1 MRKSSKLI
9 CTIVVLLAAVNSFA
23 QTKTVSKNL
32 PWSVRMAKSDIIRN
46 PEAWM
51 LDFSKSLR
59 WNYCQGLGCQAA
71 LDVYDRYGDKELFNY
86 VKAFTDTVIEP
97 NGNILTYKK
106 GNYSLD
112 LVNPGKILFRMY
124 AKTGDKRFKI
134 ALDTLYSQLKTHP
147 RTPQGGFWHKQVY
160 PNQMW
165 LDGLYMGA
173 PFYAEYN
180 KTFNHPE
187 AQADVVDQFLLV
199 AKHTYDP
206 KTGLYRHAWDASK
219 AMPWADKTT
228 GQAPH
233 VWGRAMGWY
242 MMAIVDALDFLPKN
256 QKGRDSMILILK
268 NASKAL
274 VKYQD
279 KTTGA
284 WYQVVD
290 LPQRKGNYQEA
301 TCTSMYAYA
310 MLKGVRKGYL
320 PVQYRAIALKAY
332 NGLLKNFIKV
342 DANGVVSLTRCCAV
356 AGLGGNPYRDGSFDY
371 YVNEH
376 IRDNDPKGVG
386 PFIMASLEVESL
398 KKGKK

>member
-1 MRKSSKLI
+1 MRKSLRLSLSFA
-9 CTIVVLLAAVNSFA
+9 LALFAIGLFA
-23 QTKTVSKNL
+23 QTKTVKKNL
-32 PWSVRMAKSDIIRN
+32 PWSVRMAQSDIIRN

-51 LDFSKSLR
+51 LDFSKELR
-59 WNYCQGLGCQAA
+59 WNYCQGLGCQAV
-71 LDVYDRYGDKELFNY
+71 LDVYDRYENKKLYDY
-86 VKAFTDTVIEP
+86 VKAFTDTIIDQ
-97 NGNILTYKK
+97 NGQIRTYKK
-106 GNYSLD
+106 SNYSLD

-124 AKTGDKRFKI
+124 ARTGDKRLKI
-134 ALDTLYSQLKTHP
+134 ALDTLRSQLATHP
-147 RTPQGGFWHKQVY
+147 RTPEGGFWHKKVY

-187 AQADVVDQFLLV
+187 DQADVVKQFLLV
-199 AKHTYDP
+199 AQKTYDP
-206 KTGLYRHAWDASK
+206 ETGLFRHAWDASK

-256 QKGRDSMILILK
+256 QPGRDSMIVILR
-268 NASKAL
+268 NASKTL
-274 VKYQD
+274 LKYQD

-290 LPQRKGNYQEA
+290 LPTRKGNYLEA
-301 TCTSMYAYA
+301 TCTSMYSYA
-310 MLKGVRKGYL
+310 MLKGARKGYL
-320 PVQYRAIALKAY
+320 GKEYRAAGLKAY
-332 NGLLKNFIKV
+332 NGLIKDFIKV
-342 DANGVVSLTRCCAV
+342 DVNGVVSLTRCCAV
-356 AGLGGNPYRDGSFDY
+356 AGLGGNPYRDGSFEY
-371 YVNEH
+371 YIHEP

-386 PFIMASLEVESL
+386 PFIMASLEVERL
-398 KKGKK
+398 KK